1 MTQAATKT
9 IWFTPNDF
17 GYIKCPSGRSKRKS
31 LNRSCPRAVVQDRM
45 VSRTRIWRRAMR
57 NKLAAISFA
66 VVVVLAVSVPLFA
79 HHGYA
84 AYDTE
89 RKVTLKG
96 TVTRW
101 IWSNPHCMI
110 QLDVSDDSGHVVRWI
125 TETENPTTMTR
136 NGWTDKSIKV
146 GEQVTVIALP
156 VKNGNPA
163 GRILEVVLSN
173 GERLAGRVNPAT
185 QVKPDDSPRPCRAGN
200 ER

>member
-1 MTQAATKT
+1 
-9 IWFTPNDF
+9 
-17 GYIKCPSGRSKRKS
+17 
-31 LNRSCPRAVVQDRM
+31 
-45 VSRTRIWRRAMR
+45 MR

-66 VVVVLAVSVPLFA
+66 VVCLLAVSVPLFA

-84 AYDTE
+84 AYDTD

-110 QLDVSDDSGHVVRWI
+110 QLDVSDDSGHAVRWI
-125 TETENPTTMTR
+125 AETENPSTMSR

-146 GEQVTVIALP
+146 GEQITVIVLP

-163 GRILEVVLSN
+163 GRILEVILPS
-173 GERLAGRVNPAT
+173 GEKLPGRVNPAT
-185 QVKPDDSPRPCRAGN
+185 QVKPDESATP
-200 ER
+200 